1 MLFRSD
7 SKWPVTFRRPEG
19 LHGSGQIG
27 GIRKGAAL
35 RNGPTMTRND
45 QDPAEDPTLPLEEE
59 LDEAPELLPQQEPP
73 DPADPLPPADLDPLL
88 TDPAD

>member
-1 MLFRSD
+1 
-7 SKWPVTFRRPEG
+7 
-19 LHGSGQIG
+19 
-27 GIRKGAAL
+27 
-35 RNGPTMTRND
+35 MTRTD
-45 QDPAEDPTLPLEEE
+45 GDPAEEPMLPLEEE